1 MKNKIREFF
10 VGDDFKNKQLEN
22 VVWSLLLMFLTYA
35 NLVYSYDLNE
45 LDWNYPILYSGDA
58 LHVLQMIKM
67 IGTGDWPIYGIPHSS
82 TMGGPFDFVMGD
94 FSGPNTAQY
103 LFIKLFTLF
112 SENVFIVFNS
122 YVVASYFFCSIGMF
136 IFLRKLSISP
146 VIAVGCSLL
155 FSFIPFHFYRTGHVY
170 YINYF
175 YLPFFFYFITK
186 IWDDIP
192 VFYKKHE
199 RGAKLD
205 FSLSNLLKII
215 FILFFSVWNFYYSF
229 FICYFICVITLSAC
243 IVHRSLRH
251 LVSGIVL
258 LSTIIS
264 GFLISYFPFLY
275 FKYLNGNNPGVANR
289 IAEESRIYSL
299 RISELFSPVQGHPW
313 LVQENLTADYFA
325 TGGSLGIATVIG
337 LVFGVLILITKV
349 NTKNIKS
356 RYAILIIA
364 GILLMTYSGLSYLF
378 ALYISPSIRGY
389 GRGVIF
395 IALFSLVLLAF
406 LLNDLYSKTSRI
418 KRCILSTSIVLFFCI
433 GLWDISSKNMSFS
446 ANEKNIELI
455 ESQKVFVGAIQNELR
470 LSASS
475 NVLQLPHMSFP
486 ESPRKFRMHS
496 YSNSFVNYFSTDS
509 SIRWTNSAIRG
520 RESDYW
526 ITELLKLDIKTQLKI
541 LEKSGF
547 SGITIDRFGYED
559 NGVSIVQSLSDNLG
573 KSYIEDKTRR
583 YVFFKL
589 LAEENS
595 RPRPIIRILN
605 ENFWGWEGRWGSFSW
620 AKGNAKLFIPNG
632 TESSLNYRLEFSLT
646 TLVPRT
652 VEFSVM
658 GDLHKLDLI
667 PKQLTPFSS
676 DIEIPPGGIYIDIT
690 TDKPA
695 FTVNSSQ
702 DKSKDSRKVSFGIF
716 DFKVLKYGVDVNLEP
731 FGYVEEPK
739 LNDDVLNYNF
749 WGWEGGWGNF
759 SWAKGNANLFI
770 PNKSENTVSC
780 ELDFSIATL
789 VPREVEFEISG
800 ESYKVELIPGR
811 LNQILQTFD
820 VPPGGFGIYMKSN
833 KPPYQVDSK
842 DTRKVS
848 FAISNFEL
856 SGSCLDSVN

>member
-1 MKNKIREFF
+1 MGNDSKSKALGNI
-10 VGDDFKNKQLEN
+10 
-22 VVWSLLLMFLTYA
+22 VWLLLLMLLTYG

-45 LDWNYPILYSGDA
+45 LNWNYPISYGGDV

-67 IGTGDWPIYGIPHSS
+67 IGTGDWPIYGVPHSS
-82 TMGGPFDFVMGD
+82 TMGGPFGFSMGD
-94 FSGPNTAQY
+94 FSVPNTTQY
-103 LFIKLFTLF
+103 LFIKLFTMA
-112 SENVFIVFNS
+112 SEDVFVVFNS
-122 YVVASYFFCSIGMF
+122 YVVASYFFCSLGMF
-136 IFLRKLSISP
+136 VFLRKLSISP
-146 VIAVGCSLL
+146 IIAVGCSLL
-155 FSFIPFHFYRTGHVY
+155 FSFVPFHFFRTGHTY
-170 YINYF
+170 YITYF
-175 YLPFFFYFITK
+175 YLPLFFYFITK
-186 IWDDIP
+186 VWDGIP
-192 VFYKKHE
+192 IFYKQHE
-199 RGAKLD
+199 GRLKLD
-205 FSLSNLLKII
+205 FSFGNLLII
-215 FILFFSVWNFYYSF
+215 CFVLFFSVWNFYYSF
-229 FICYFICVITLSAC
+229 FLCYFVCVITLSSFVVNRN
-243 IVHRSLRH
+243 IRH
-251 LVSGIVL
+251 VISGFIL
-258 LSTIIS
+258 LSTMVS
-264 GFLISYFPFLY
+264 AFLVSFLPFLY
-275 FKYLNGNNPGVANR
+275 FQYLNGKNTGVANR
-289 IAEESRIYSL
+289 IAEESLTHSM
-299 RISELFSPVQGHPW
+299 RISDLFSPVLGHPW
-313 LVQENLTADYFA
+313 SMLETLPLDYFA
-325 TGGSLGIATVIG
+325 SDGALGIAGVIG
-337 LVFGVLILITKV
+337 LVFGVVTLITKV
-349 NTKNIKS
+349 NVTNIKS
-356 RYAILIIA
+356 RYAILLIS
-364 GILLMTYSGLSYLF
+364 GILLMTYSGFSYLF

-389 GRGVIF
+389 GRGVVF
-395 IALFSLVLLAF
+395 IALFSLVLLAV
-406 LLNDLYSKTSRI
+406 LLNSLYLKLTKKQTFFI
-418 KRCILSTSIVLFFCI
+418 FPLIVMFFSI
-433 GLWDISSKNMSFS
+433 GLWDIAGKGMTFSSDETIVERVKSQREFVDS
-446 ANEKNIELI
+446 VQKELN
-455 ESQKVFVGAIQNELR
+455 SSSG
-470 LSASS
+470 S

-486 ESPRKFRMHS
+486 ESHPKNKMS
-496 YSNSFVNYFSTDS
+496 DYSNSFVNYFATEP
-509 SIRWTNSAIRG
+509 SIRWSNSAIRG

-573 KSYIEDKTRR
+573 KPYIEDKTRR

-595 RPRPIIRILN
+595 KPRPIIRILN

-702 DKSKDSRKVSFGIF
+702 NKSKDSRKVSFGIF